1 MMSGLP
7 RRGTAGSPPYY
18 PSGGG
23 RDPERQRRSAG
34 GWFLRGAGATRTG
47 MVKGGRMAHVAR
59 RDAAWIARRGGTP
72 ALPQLVR
79 LVFGVVCTRPDD
91 GGIR

>member
-1 MMSGLP
+1 MSMPAGLP

-34 GWFLRGAGATRTG
+34 GWVLRGAGATRTG
-47 MVKGGRMAHVAR
+47 MEKATVWRMSP
-59 RDAAWIARRGGTP
+59 DESRRGLRVGGGPP

-79 LVFGVVCTRPDD
+79 LVLGVDFAY
-91 GGIR
+91 